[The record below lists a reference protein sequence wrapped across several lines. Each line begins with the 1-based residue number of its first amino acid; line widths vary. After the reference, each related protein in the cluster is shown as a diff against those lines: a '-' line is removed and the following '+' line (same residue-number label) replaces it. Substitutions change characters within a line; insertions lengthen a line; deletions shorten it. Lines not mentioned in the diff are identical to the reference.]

1 MAMRLGSHTHR
12 TYGRWYHR
20 SLGVSQAFLPHN
32 KGPLCATLGK
42 KGGMLEAGF
51 GRLSRLR
58 TNWCDARARL
68 ALRTCMGDARSVR
81 GELEQSLRLGGS
93 GGNPNFGQL
102 FACFL

>member
-1 MAMRLGSHTHR
+1 MGDGIT
-12 TYGRWYHR
+12 
-20 SLGVSQAFLPHN
+20 VSQAFLPHN

-58 TNWCDARARL
+58 RDWCDAWARTTLRAY
-68 ALRTCMGDARSVR
+68 MSDARSVR
-81 GELEQSLRLGGS
+81 GEVEQSLRLGGS
-93 GGNPNFGQL
+93 GGNPIFVQL